1 MKKSLNIAHRG
12 FSGNYPENTMLA
24 FKKAVEA
31 GCDGIE
37 TDLHMTKDGI
47 IVICHDETIDRTTNG
62 SGFIN
67 DYSYEELCKFDSGI
81 KFGEEFE
88 KEKIPTIDEFLY
100 YVRDKGL
107 LINLELKND
116 VIHYDELEKKVI
128 EKVYEYNL
136 QNKVILSSF
145 NHYSMIRVKKYDSSI
160 KTGLLCAATLYNV
173 QDYVKVVGAD
183 ALHPFYPSVMNE
195 KIVTCIKKNGIKI
208 NAYTV
213 NEEMHMKK
221 LIELGVD
228 GIITNYP
235 DRLKKIL

>member
-62 SGFIN
+62 SGLIN
-67 DYSYEELCKFDSGI
+67 DYSYEELCKFDAGI

-88 KEKIPTIDEFLY
+88 KEKIPTIDEFLD

-107 LINLELKND
+107 LIKPILGLKSRSQIIEADADDTAIGIAYIVLKAPLNFNLLLHSKAVISPIKIDGNVVKITNLNVTNMLFIKEDELK
-116 VIHYDELEKKVI
+116 
-128 EKVYEYNL
+128 
-136 QNKVILSSF
+136 SS
-145 NHYSMIRVKKYDSSI
+145 
-160 KTGLLCAATLYNV
+160 L
-173 QDYVKVVGAD
+173 
-183 ALHPFYPSVMNE
+183 
-195 KIVTCIKKNGIKI
+195 
-208 NAYTV
+208 
-213 NEEMHMKK
+213 
-221 LIELGVD
+221 
-228 GIITNYP
+228 
-235 DRLKKIL
+235 

>member
-37 TDLHMTKDGI
+37 TDLHMTRDGI

-67 DYSYEELCKFDSGI
+67 DYSYEELCKFDAGI

-88 KEKIPTIDEFLY
+88 KEKIPAIDEFLD
-100 YVRDKGL
+100 YVRDKSL

-116 VIHYDELEKKVI
+116 VIHYGELEKKVI

-136 QNKVILSSF
+136 QI
-145 NHYSMIRVKKYDSSI
+145 M
-160 KTGLLCAATLYNV
+160 
-173 QDYVKVVGAD
+173 
-183 ALHPFYPSVMNE
+183 
-195 KIVTCIKKNGIKI
+195 
-208 NAYTV
+208 
-213 NEEMHMKK
+213 
-221 LIELGVD
+221 
-228 GIITNYP
+228 
-235 DRLKKIL
+235 